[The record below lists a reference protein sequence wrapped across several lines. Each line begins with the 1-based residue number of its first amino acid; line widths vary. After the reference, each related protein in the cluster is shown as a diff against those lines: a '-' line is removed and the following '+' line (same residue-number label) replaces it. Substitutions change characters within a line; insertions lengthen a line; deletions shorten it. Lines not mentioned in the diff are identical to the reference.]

1 MCAWVCVPCCVAS
14 VGWRAARACIRPR
27 ALPHTT
33 VPASAARCSE
43 GCVAGAGPSAGLVDP
58 RATRSIQRQQRQRV
72 RSALQV
78 PAMGQPRRCRVSR
91 AYRHSRRLGGEIQP
105 SCRVRQPYCSIG
117 RPIEHRSTK
126 STPHI
131 IAALLRHGCVAIRFR
146 LARHAETAGVRASR
160 AVIQSVIDTCLGGGS
175 ADALG
180 YPAGPSRRTA
190 AVESAHS
197 GAVAAGTYACQWG
210 SRAKRTS
217 SLTCDRRWRRLAW
230 SCTE

>member
-1 MCAWVCVPCCVAS
+1 VCAWVCARACVCAWVCVPCCVAS

-33 VPASAARCSE
+33 VPASAARCR
-43 GCVAGAGPSAGLVDP
+43 GLRGVLQVLFGPSALGLADP
-58 RATRSIQRQQRQRV
+58 RATRSIQRATACNTQHTTCNSVQHAAYNVQQRATRQERV
-72 RSALQV
+72 AGAGHGSASAVSSLSCISPSKATGRRSPTFLPGAPALLVV
-78 PAMGQPRRCRVSR
+78 P
-91 AYRHSRRLGGEIQP
+91 L
-105 SCRVRQPYCSIG
+105 G
-117 RPIEHRSTK
+117 RPIEHRSTN

-180 YPAGPSRRTA
+180 
-190 AVESAHS
+190 
-197 GAVAAGTYACQWG
+197 
-210 SRAKRTS
+210 
-217 SLTCDRRWRRLAW
+217 
-230 SCTE
+230 

>member
-1 MCAWVCVPCCVAS
+1 MCVCAWVCAPCCVAS

-33 VPASAARCSE
+33 VPASAARCS
-43 GCVAGAGPSAGLVDP
+43 GGVYC
-58 RATRSIQRQQRQRV
+58 
-72 RSALQV
+72 
-78 PAMGQPRRCRVSR
+78 RCRPIGRPRGSTCNTQHTTSNSVNASGARCRCRPWVS
-91 AYRHSRRLGGEIQP
+91 LGGVESLVHIAIQGDWAAKSNLP
-105 SCRVRQPYCSIG
+105 AGCASPTSSSIG

-131 IAALLRHGCVAIRFR
+131 IAALLRHGCVAICFR

-180 YPAGPSRRTA
+180 
-190 AVESAHS
+190 
-197 GAVAAGTYACQWG
+197 
-210 SRAKRTS
+210 
-217 SLTCDRRWRRLAW
+217 
-230 SCTE
+230 